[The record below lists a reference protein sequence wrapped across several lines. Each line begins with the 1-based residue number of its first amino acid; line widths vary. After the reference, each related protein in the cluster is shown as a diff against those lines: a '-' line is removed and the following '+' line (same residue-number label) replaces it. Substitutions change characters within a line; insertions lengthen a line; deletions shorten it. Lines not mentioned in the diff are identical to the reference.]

1 MSLFNVASLKYK
13 HHESIQMIIDRIDHL
28 VLTVSDISTTIRFY
42 EEVLGFSA
50 VTFKQNRK
58 ALIFG
63 AQKINLHQQEME
75 FEPKASRPTP
85 GSADLC
91 FITST
96 PINDVVSEILQAGI
110 SIVEGPV
117 ERTGA
122 TGEIMSIYIRDPDG
136 NLIEISQY
144 VEGHHHHHH

>member
-1 MSLFNVASLKYK
+1 
-13 HHESIQMIIDRIDHL
+13 MIIDRIDHL
-28 VLTVSDISTTIRFY
+28 VLTVSDISTTIIFY

-144 VEGHHHHHH
+144 V

>member
-1 MSLFNVASLKYK
+1 M
-13 HHESIQMIIDRIDHL
+13 DRIDHL

-110 SIVEGPV
+110 SIIEGPV

-144 VEGHHHHHH
+144 V